1 MPDYQSLYR
10 KYRSQTFADLVGQ
23 DAASRALQGAII
35 SGRVAHAYLFS
46 GSRGT
51 GKTSAARLLAKAVNC
66 TGRARD
72 SAEPCNRCQSCLEMT
87 SGSALDLIEIDAAS
101 NRGIDEIRDLREK
114 VNLAPALGPYK
125 IYIIDE
131 AHMLTEPAFNALLKT
146 LEEPPAHVVFVLC
159 TTDAQKIPLTVIGRC
174 QQFVFRRHSE
184 DKIISRQIGRRWRSR
199 PPTSFSCSVPP
210 TPKRFRSRSSG
221 AASSLSSGGTPRTR
235 SSLGRSED
243 AGGAARPRRFRALYH
258 RRPKDSAHGHRALP
272 AVCLPAA
279 LRGQDHLSADR
290 KTLEEPPAH
299 VVFVLCTTDAQ
310 KIPLTVIG
318 RCQQFV
324 FRRHSEDKIISRQIG
339 RRWRSRPPTSFSC
352 SVPPTPKR
360 FRSRSSGAAS
370 SLSSG
375 GTPRTRSS
383 LGRSEDAGGA
393 ARPRRFRALY
403 HRRPKDSAHGHRA
416 LPAVC
421 LPAALRGQD
430 HLSADRKTLE
440 EPPAHVVFVL
450 CTTDAQKIPL
460 TVIGRCQQFVFRRHS
475 EDKIISRLSHIA
487 GAEKVKVDAD
497 PMQLIARTAQGLMR
511 DAVGLLDQ
519 LVPLASGPISLE
531 SARSLLGIADPRLLD
546 SLLDHVLAG
555 QAAEA
560 LDELNRVY
568 AAGAELRQVV
578 RGLMEGCRDRLVVAL
593 GKRDQATARR
603 LTDELDAL
611 LYLGGEVRRHA
622 EPRFLVEATLARLA
636 VQGEPA

>member
-1 MPDYQSLYR
+1 MPEYQSLYR
-10 KYRSQTFADLVGQ
+10 KYRSQTFGDLVGQ

-184 DKIISRQIGRRWRSR
+184 DKIISR
-199 PPTSFSCSVPP
+199 
-210 TPKRFRSRSSG
+210 
-221 AASSLSSGGTPRTR
+221 
-235 SSLGRSED
+235 
-243 AGGAARPRRFRALYH
+243 
-258 RRPKDSAHGHRALP
+258 
-272 AVCLPAA
+272 
-279 LRGQDHLSADR
+279 
-290 KTLEEPPAH
+290 
-299 VVFVLCTTDAQ
+299 
-310 KIPLTVIG
+310 
-318 RCQQFV
+318 
-324 FRRHSEDKIISRQIG
+324 
-339 RRWRSRPPTSFSC
+339 
-352 SVPPTPKR
+352 
-360 FRSRSSGAAS
+360 
-370 SLSSG
+370 
-375 GTPRTRSS
+375 
-383 LGRSEDAGGA
+383 
-393 ARPRRFRALY
+393 
-403 HRRPKDSAHGHRA
+403 
-416 LPAVC
+416 
-421 LPAALRGQD
+421 
-430 HLSADRKTLE
+430 
-440 EPPAHVVFVL
+440 
-450 CTTDAQKIPL
+450 
-460 TVIGRCQQFVFRRHS
+460 
-475 EDKIISRLSHIA
+475 LSHIA

-497 PMQLIARTAQGLMR
+497 AMQLIARTAQGSMR

-560 LDELNRVY
+560 LDELNGVY

-603 LTDELDAL
+603 LSDVLDAL
-611 LYLGGEVRRHA
+611 LHLDGEVRRHA

-636 VQGEPA
+636 VQGEPASVALQEGAPSPAVRSAAPAPTSGEVKTVPAGGGEVKASAPAPVATAAPVAGWPEVLEKLNRTVRAVYLDAQPEVDGSVLVLWFKYGFHHKKAQEQSAQLVPHVRAWLGNDVRIDFRLRENDAPKTRPASPEDDPFVREIVKRFDGRVTRVREISE